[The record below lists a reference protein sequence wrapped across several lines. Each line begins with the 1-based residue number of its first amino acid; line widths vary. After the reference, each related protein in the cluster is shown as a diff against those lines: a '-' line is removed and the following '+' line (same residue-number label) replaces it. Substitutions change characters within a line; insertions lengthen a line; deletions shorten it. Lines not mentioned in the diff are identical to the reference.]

1 MERIQVVVKAHD
13 PISRAGV
20 LSQLKQRPEIELL
33 ETDTPEKAQVAL
45 VVADGVCADTLG
57 VLRTLRCHGDLRLV
71 VVAGTVDDSGL
82 LAIVEIG
89 VSGVVR
95 RAEASPER
103 LVAAIQSATSGAGV
117 MPPDLLGRLLTQV
130 SRVQGEMLGPRG
142 LTFAG
147 LAEREV
153 QVLRLIAEGC
163 DTAEIAAA
171 LSYSQRTVKTVL
183 HDITTRL
190 HMRNRAHAV
199 AYALRNGLL

>member
-1 MERIQVVVKAHD
+1 MERIQVVVRAHD

-20 LSQLKQRPEIELL
+20 LSQLKQRPEVEIL
-33 ETDTPEKAQVAL
+33 ETDRPETARVAL
-45 VVADGVCADTLG
+45 VVADTVCPDTLG
-57 VLRTLRCHGDLRLV
+57 VLRTLRCHSDLRLV

-95 RAEASPER
+95 RAEASPDR
-103 LVAAIQSATSGAGV
+103 LVSVIKSVTTGAGT

-130 SRVQGEMLGPRG
+130 RRVQGDLLAPRG
-142 LTFAG
+142 LNFAG

-153 QVLRLIAEGC
+153 QVLRLVADGY
-163 DTAEIAAA
+163 DTAEIATA
-171 LSYSQRTVKTVL
+171 LAYSQRTVKTVL
-183 HDITTRL
+183 HDITSRL
-190 HMRNRAHAV
+190 HLRNRAHAV

>member
-1 MERIQVVVKAHD
+1 MERIQVVVRAHD

-20 LSQLKQRPEIELL
+20 LSQLRQRPEVEIM
-33 ETDTPEKAQVAL
+33 ETDRPENAHVGL
-45 VVADGVCADTLG
+45 VVADSVCEQTLG

-103 LVAAIQSATSGAGV
+103 LVSVIRSATAGGGA
-117 MPPDLLGRLLTQV
+117 MPPDLLGRLLAQV
-130 SRVQGEMLGPRG
+130 SRVQGDLLTPRG
-142 LTFAG
+142 LSFSG
-147 LAEREV
+147 LAEREI
-153 QVLRLIAEGC
+153 QVLRLIAEGY
-163 DTAEIAAA
+163 DTAEVAAELA
-171 LSYSQRTVKTVL
+171 YSQRTVKTVL

-190 HMRNRAHAV
+190 HLRNRAHAV